1 MKKTGL
7 VKWIGIFGVSILTV
21 NSYSI
26 AQDLEEVVE
35 EAPVEVEVEEQD
47 TLAEDTEE
55 TDTNT
60 TVIKNLDA
68 ALGNVALGQAY
79 FEGSKRLKKG
89 GPACITCHNVTN
101 DKLIPGG
108 LLAVDLTAI
117 YPKYGAALSMWLEN
131 PDNAPMTT
139 SYTNHPMTELER
151 ASLAAFL
158 KFADEVK
165 GEQSEK
171 SGYVLFL
178 AGGGAGL
185 VTILILISLLWMKRK
200 KQMVKKDIFA
210 RQSKAWDAKH

>member
-7 VKWIGIFGVSILTV
+7 VKWIGIFGVSILIV

-35 EAPVEVEVEEQD
+35 VAAEEVEEQD
-47 TLAEDTEE
+47 TLAEKTEE
-55 TDTNT
+55 ADTT
-60 TVIKNLDA
+60 TVVLENLDA
-68 ALGNVALGQAY
+68 ALGNVALGRAY

-101 DKLIPGG
+101 DELIPGG
-108 LLAVDLTAI
+108 LLAVDLTGI

-131 PDNAPMTT
+131 PDNAPMTS
-139 SYTNHPMTELER
+139 SYTNHPMTEVER

-158 KFADEVK
+158 KYADEVK
-165 GEQSEK
+165 EDQTEK
-171 SGYVLFL
+171 SGAVLFL
-178 AGGGAGL
+178 AGGGIGL
-185 VTILILISLLWMKRK
+185 VAILILISLLWMKRK

-210 RQSKAWDAKH
+210 RQHSALDAKH